1 MQDLQGLAPVR
12 PGCFGL
18 TELAHCLP
26 ESPAPS
32 CFAVPAAG
40 LANQP
45 HAVLVPVD
53 RIADA
58 TGHVVRDTEGVVGA
72 RLQSMVGDSAGCL
85 HRDGADV
92 DQLRRASR
100 INSAA

>member
-1 MQDLQGLAPVR
+1 
-12 PGCFGL
+12 
-18 TELAHCLP
+18 
-26 ESPAPS
+26 
-32 CFAVPAAG
+32 
-40 LANQP
+40 
-45 HAVLVPVD
+45 
-53 RIADA
+53 
-58 TGHVVRDTEGVVGA
+58 VGA